1 MSGSYWKVGDK
12 VNIGQSDIEIS
23 CEGGKEYKENQVI
36 GIYIPPSVKFFSGKD
51 SVLQFDLKIESTATT
66 KLCLDGTIGAHGLF
80 SRVACYA
87 GNRTELLEELTEYD
101 SFVNIKYSYDTSEAS
116 RAKRA
121 LTEGCGAWTPDTRGT
136 LGTTKSH
143 QSNVVSSPFNENV
156 NKGKDPQT
164 IIDSESG
171 QITARITMP
180 LYMGCWANSTKAFPN
195 LLTNGIFIELTC
207 NAARKCVKVYDQ
219 TTLARRISFNPVYA
233 STDGST
239 GVWKHD
245 DASDTDTLFCS
256 NQNSQLDPTRCP
268 FNKGETIGLWDRQL
282 GVEFTV
288 NDAMIIKSIDM
299 GNTANKQSVKITL
312 ETPTKPAGTGELAAS
327 ANRYVF
333 FSKERNASFSPSY
346 TIINPKMVVRALD
359 MGAQYEK
366 GMIAKMKQG
375 GVIMFDLPSVA
386 CSLQSVGANEV
397 QATIPISCEHAKARS
412 LICMGTD
419 SKPYSAQESCD
430 STSTYLINETETND
444 LAEDKSRNTNS
455 QQSGYSGC
463 GDSLSSYSFMISGVQ
478 TPARRIECKKTTGTG
493 AGIDQNH
500 LIELEKS
507 LQQAHGCTPR
517 SFVNYQNNFL
527 IGRAL
532 TLDSN
537 TIFDG
542 RNKDLRLNLSYEEA
556 VPASR
561 VSRKEKLWKIFTS
574 HIKTILI
581 KGNSIQVQN

>member
-51 SVLQFDLKIESTATT
+51 SVLQFDLKVESTATT
-66 KLCLDGTIGAHGLF
+66 KLCLDGTIGSHGLF

-164 IIDSESG
+164 TITDESG

-195 LLTNGIFIELTC
+195 LLTNGLYIELTC
-207 NAARKCVKVYDQ
+207 NAARKCVKVFDN
-219 TTLARRISFNPVYA
+219 TTLARRVSFNPVFA
-233 STDGST
+233 STDGNTT
-239 GVWKHD
+239 GWAHD
-245 DASDTDTLFCS
+245 DSSDTDSLFCS
-256 NQNSQLDPTRCP
+256 NDNSQLDPTRCP
-268 FNKGETIGLWDRQL
+268 FNKGETIGIWDRQA
-282 GVEFTV
+282 GVEIAV
-288 NDAMIIKSIDM
+288 NDAMVISSIQM
-299 GNTANKQSVKITL
+299 GSTAHKQSVRINIATA
-312 ETPTKPAGTGELAAS
+312 TKPATATLAAS

-333 FSKERNASFSPSY
+333 FSKERTADFSPSY
-346 TIINPKMVVRALD
+346 TIINPKMVVRSLD

-366 GMIAKMKQG
+366 GMVAKMKQG

-430 STSTYLINETETND
+430 STSTYLINETEPND
-444 LAEDKSRNTNS
+444 LAADKSKNTNS
-455 QQSGYSGC
+455 QQSGYSGI
-463 GDSLSSYSFMISGVQ
+463 GDSLSSYSFMISGKQ
-478 TPARRIECKKTTGTG
+478 TPSRRVECAKTTGTG
-493 AGIDQNH
+493 SGIDQNH

-542 RNKDLRLNLSYEEA
+542 RNKDLRLNLRYEEA

-561 VSRKEKLWKIFTS
+561 GTRKEKLWKIFTS
-574 HIKTILI
+574 HIKTIMI
-581 KGNSIQVQN
+581 KGDSIQVQN

>member
-51 SVLQFDLKIESTATT
+51 SVLQFDLKVESTATT

-156 NKGKDPQT
+156 NKGIDPT
-164 IIDSESG
+164 TSIDSESA

-195 LLTNGIFIELTC
+195 MLTNGIFIELTC
-207 NAARKCVKVYDQ
+207 NAARKCVKVFDQ
-219 TTLARRISFNPVYA
+219 TTLARRVSFNPVFA
-233 STDGST
+233 STDGNTT
-239 GVWKHD
+239 GWAHD
-245 DASDTDTLFCS
+245 DGANTDSLFCS
-256 NQNSQLDPTRCP
+256 NDNSQLDPTRCP
-268 FNKGETIGLWDRQL
+268 FNKGETIGLWDRQA
-282 GVEFTV
+282 GVEIAV

-299 GNTANKQSVKITL
+299 GSTANKQSVKITI
-312 ETPTKPAGTGELAAS
+312 ETATKPATDTLAAG

-333 FSKERNASFSPSY
+333 FSKERDSTFSPSY
-346 TIINPKMVVRALD
+346 TITNPKMVVRSLD

-366 GMIAKMKQG
+366 GMVAKMKQG
-375 GVIMFDLPSVA
+375 GVIMFDLPSVGCA
-386 CSLQSVGANEV
+386 LQSVGANEV
-397 QATIPISCEHAKARS
+397 QATIPIICEHAKARS

-430 STSTYLINETETND
+430 STSTYLINETEPND
-444 LAEDKSRNTNS
+444 LATDKSKNTNS

-463 GDSLSSYSFMISGVQ
+463 GDSLSAYSFMISGRQ
-478 TPARRIECKKTTGTG
+478 TPSRRVECAKTTGTG

-542 RNKDLRLNLSYEEA
+542 RNKDLRLNLSYEES

-561 VSRKEKLWKIFTS
+561 GTRKDKLWKIFTS
-574 HIKTILI
+574 HIKTIMI
-581 KGNSIQVQN
+581 KGDSIQVQN